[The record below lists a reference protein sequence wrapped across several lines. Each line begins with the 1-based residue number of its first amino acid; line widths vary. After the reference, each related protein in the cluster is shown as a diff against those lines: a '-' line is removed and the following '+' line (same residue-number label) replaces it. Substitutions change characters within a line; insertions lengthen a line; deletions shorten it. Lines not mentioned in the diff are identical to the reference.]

1 MALTFTRLGALEVI
15 APPLYFFL
23 TGGLFSPF
31 SNCSLLMASSI
42 LVSQSQNS
50 PKVLIGNDKSLLLY
64 AGSKFLMI
72 MLIWSFS
79 FGLLTI
85 LVAFP
90 FHLVFYLEKVSQTP
104 CLVVSKSI
112 KVTSI
117 MVLKMN

>member
-1 MALTFTRLGALEVI
+1 MALTFTRLGALEVV

-23 TGGLFSPF
+23 TRGLFSPF

-85 LVAFP
+85 LDAFP
-90 FHLVFYLEKVSQTP
+90 FHFIMYSKMVSP
-104 CLVVSKSI
+104 APYLVVSKSL